1 VTALATASA
10 CCVVASIA
18 AASALIERG
27 QDRSS
32 VGAGES
38 QNRARES
45 GQLAGAQ
52 EQRLDLLTQIVEQA
66 L

>member
-1 VTALATASA
+1 V
-10 CCVVASIA
+10 
-18 AASALIERG
+18 ERG

-38 QNRARES
+38 QNRARKS
-45 GQLAGAQ
+45 GRLAGAQ